1 MSCYEPFAFCK
12 GWIIIMDRPKWGIET
27 KHKNEE
33 IKNKRKHIIV
43 STIPYPDLSN
53 SSLIIICNSSWYD
66 TGTE

>member
-1 MSCYEPFAFCK
+1 
-12 GWIIIMDRPKWGIET
+12 MDRPKWGIET

>member
-1 MSCYEPFAFCK
+1 MSLLPFARD
-12 GWIIIMDRPKWGIET
+12 GSSSWIMDRPKWGIET

-53 SSLIIICNSSWYD
+53 SSLVIICNSSWYD